1 MGKKAKLKKMRRELK
16 MNPQQQESLP
26 STQFVKHL
34 NKLGYQL
41 EQIERSPDVPTEKI
55 EPQL

>member
-1 MGKKAKLKKMRRELK
+1 MGKKAKLKKLRRELK
-16 MNPQQQESLP
+16 VNPPTEKSP
-26 STQFVKHL
+26 PPTRFVEQL

-41 EQIERSPDVPTEKI
+41 EQIERSPDVPAENI